1 MTLTRSAGILAF
13 YGNLWHFGIFA
24 KKSDRKSDP
33 IFPILSDFFPIF
45 RLFLT
50 FRLADSTALVQTVA
64 QKGPFQIE
72 VEQKDGG
79 HGDKWQAVGHNEE
92 IVSRGEKFQCY

>member
-1 MTLTRSAGILAF
+1 MTRKIPKIPSMGHDRSKILPEGF
-13 YGNLWHFGIFA
+13 RISY
-24 KKSDRKSDP
+24 P
-33 IFPILSDFFPIF
+33 II
-45 RLFLT
+45 
-50 FRLADSTALVQTVA
+50 QTVA